1 MKPAAWLAFAL
12 LSLAGRARGEDAG
25 PLRLLLQVD
34 LTAAARPSPLQDPED
49 PPDRIAWRLRRARV
63 GDEVTAHDVHLRV
76 LFEGR
81 SDTAAGV
88 PFPGLDGGQL
98 PFGGAVRLT
107 EVFVGWAPHRGFELD
122 AGSLRVPFS
131 LSRQVD
137 EADLRLPER
146 PVFVDA
152 YTPDF
157 RTGAGIS
164 GDLGE
169 LLYQAAVF
177 SADRV
182 VDQHL
187 FGAGLLAAGRLV
199 AEPIG
204 PVGRHPWWRGADDP
218 WYGWF
223 RFAAG
228 LSVMYG
234 TLYAPRTLAID
245 PDFTAQWR
253 KLVVSAEYFVSMQLE
268 GARSFAQTGVQGAV
282 VEPGLTW
289 LSAQGTQLFT
299 ARGEWQRTAGA
310 NLWGAGLAVT
320 GWQTGNHGRF
330 TVGVERRWSDVPPA
344 SSFWGI
350 VRLTLAVD

>member
-1 MKPAAWLAFAL
+1 MKRAAAAAFWLL
-12 LSLAGRARGEDAG
+12 ILAGTARAQDDG
-25 PLRLLLQVD
+25 PLRLLLQID
-34 LTAAARPSPLQDPED
+34 GTAAVRPDALRDPED
-49 PPDRIAWRLRRARV
+49 PPDGVGWRIRRARV

-81 SDTAAGV
+81 ADTAAGV
-88 PFPGLDGGQL
+88 PFPGLAGGQL
-98 PFGGAVRLT
+98 PFGGSVRLT
-107 EVFVGWAPHRGFELD
+107 EVFAGWAPHRAFELD

-152 YTPDF
+152 FTPDF
-157 RTGAGIS
+157 RTGVSIA

-169 LLYQAAVF
+169 LLYQAAIF

-182 VDQHL
+182 VDAHL

-234 TLYAPRTLAID
+234 TVAAPHTLAVD
-245 PDFTAQWR
+245 PEFTAQWR
-253 KLVVSAEYFVSMQLE
+253 KLVVAVEYLVSMQLQS
-268 GARSFAQTGVQGAV
+268 GTSFSETGVQGAA

-289 LSAQGTQLFT
+289 LREGGTELFA
-299 ARGEWQRTAGA
+299 ARAEWQRVGA
-310 NLWGAGLAVT
+310 ANAWGAGASVT
-320 GWQTGNHGRF
+320 GWQAGSHGRV
-330 TVGVERRWSDVPPA
+330 TVGGERRWSDLPPT
-344 SSFWGI
+344 SSTWFI
-350 VRLTLAVD
+350 VRLTLAVN